1 MKNKQT
7 FNTQAVE
14 DTYPNH
20 SSQFLKYSVQNSVNY
35 INSKLYQIMDDVSYK
50 QK

>member
-7 FNTQAVE
+7 FITQAFE
-14 DTYPNH
+14 HTYPN
-20 SSQFLKYSVQNSVNY
+20 QFLKYSIQNTVIY